1 MNTEVDNILQI
12 LVRDEAI
19 WLNMAEEISS
29 NSKVPAKDL
38 LHDFYIALHSK
49 IYNGKVKINDIL
61 YNDSLNKAFIYKMM
75 HNIFIDTIRVDK
87 DILIEKDLK
96 NIVEADNNSYVDIE
110 KIVDDIVNEFYWFDR
125 KLFNLYRKEFHTIRS
140 LSKAT
145 KISHVVVQNT
155 ISKCKKKIK
164 RKLNEEI

>member
-1 MNTEVDNILQI
+1 MNSEVDNILQI
-12 LVRDEAI
+12 LVRDEAT
-19 WLNMAEEISS
+19 WLSMAEEISS

-87 DILIEKDLK
+87 DI
-96 NIVEADNNSYVDIE
+96 
-110 KIVDDIVNEFYWFDR
+110 
-125 KLFNLYRKEFHTIRS
+125 
-140 LSKAT
+140 
-145 KISHVVVQNT
+145 
-155 ISKCKKKIK
+155 
-164 RKLNEEI
+164 

>member
-1 MNTEVDNILQI
+1 MNTEVDSILKI

-49 IYNGKVKINDIL
+49 IDNGKVKINDIL

-75 HNIFIDTIRVDK
+75 HNLFLDELRKNK
-87 DILIEKDLK
+87 DIIINNELK
-96 NIVEADNNSYVDIE
+96 NIVEADNDSYVDVE
-110 KIVDDIVNEFYWFDR
+110 KMVDDIVNQFYWFDR
-125 KLFNLYRKEFHTIRS
+125 KLFNLYRKKFHSIRK
-140 LSKAT
+140 LSAAT
-145 KISHVVVQNT
+145 NISHVVVWRT
-155 ISKCKKKIK
+155 INNCIKEIKKKI
-164 RKLNEEI
+164 NE